1 MPSELFTL
9 EWAQAWRDQIR
20 ANGAYQAAART
31 WRWPLVLVMKADPGL
46 GLPEERSIYLDLFQG
61 ECRDARMATAED
73 VEQAPFLLSADPR
86 TWRQVLE
93 RRLEPIPGLMRGK
106 LKLVKGSLAS
116 LLPYILAAKELV
128 ESAARVETR
137 YPGELAAAG
146 LE

>member
-1 MPSELFTL
+1 MARELFTL
-9 EWAQAWRDQIR
+9 EWAEAWRDQIH
-20 ANGAYQAAART
+20 ANGAYQAAARS

-46 GLPEERSIYLDLFQG
+46 GLPEERSIYLDLYQG
-61 ECRDARMATAED
+61 ECRDARIATAED
-73 VEQAPFLLSADPR
+73 VESTPFLLSADPR

-116 LLPYILAAKELV
+116 LLPYVMAAKELV
-128 ESAARVETR
+128 ESAARIETS

>member
-1 MPSELFTL
+1 MARELFTL
-9 EWAQAWRDQIR
+9 EWAEAWRDQIR
-20 ANGAYQAAART
+20 ANGAYQAAAGG

-46 GLPEERSIYLDLFQG
+46 GLPEERSIYLDLYQG
-61 ECRDARMATAED
+61 ECRDARIATAED
-73 VEQAPFLLSADPR
+73 VESTPFLLSADPR

-106 LKLVKGSLAS
+106 LKLVKGSLAA
-116 LLPYILAAKELV
+116 LLPYVMAAKELV
-128 ESAARVETR
+128 ESAARIETS

>member
-1 MPSELFTL
+1 MARELFTL
-9 EWAQAWRDQIR
+9 EWAEAWRDQIH
-20 ANGAYQAAART
+20 ANGAYQAAARS

-46 GLPEERSIYLDLFQG
+46 GLPEERSIYLDLYQG
-61 ECRDARMATAED
+61 ECRDARIATAED
-73 VEQAPFLLSADPR
+73 VESTPYLLSADPR

-116 LLPYILAAKELV
+116 LLPYVMAAKELV
-128 ESAARVETR
+128 ESAARIETS
-137 YPGELAAAG
+137 YPGELAAAA